1 MGEDRLKWLMGKEP
15 GNLTMRVSLKRL
27 GLQVMEPLKEAEQWS
42 EMIRLKFY
50 IDHSGAQLKDK
61 F

>member
-50 IDHSGAQLKDK
+50 IDHSGSTVER
-61 F
+61 